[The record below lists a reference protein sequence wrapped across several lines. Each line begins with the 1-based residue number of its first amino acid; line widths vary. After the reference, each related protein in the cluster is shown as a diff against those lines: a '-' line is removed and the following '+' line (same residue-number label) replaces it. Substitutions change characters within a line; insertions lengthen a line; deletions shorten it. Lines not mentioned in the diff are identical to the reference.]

1 MLLHAYIRPIKL
13 IMTPLKRR
21 LSDRGVA
28 FCRDHGADD
37 FILGDFNDNGD
48 AEGIDGGEGIGV
60 FAEDEGRGCVFDA
73 HLVGVWGVGVCGGVS

>member
-1 MLLHAYIRPIKL
+1 
-13 IMTPLKRR
+13 MTPLKRR

-48 AEGIDGGEGIGV
+48 VEGLDWGLGIGV
-60 FAEDEGRGCVFDA
+60 FAEDEGRRGVFDA
-73 HLVGVWGVGVCGGVS
+73 HLVGVWEVGVYGGVS